1 MDNFLLAIQVTEP
14 AAELLKRSVE
24 MHLSYRSDDVLT
36 EEEKELLETIRIKLK
51 GCLLEYRFHRGN

>member
-24 MHLSYRSDDVLT
+24 MHLECCKS
-36 EEEKELLETIRIKLK
+36 EEERVMLETIKIKLK
-51 GCLLEYRFHRGN
+51 GCLLEYRFHRND

>member
-24 MHLSYRSDDVLT
+24 MHLQSCQS
-36 EEEKELLETIRIKLK
+36 EEEREMLETINIKLK
-51 GCLLEYRFHRGN
+51 GCLLEYRFHRND